1 MPPYLFTLIWQCV
14 WLTGGTLNSQITS
27 QKAQL
32 RAPLSPCKQPGPF
45 LTLICIAVGHLQNR
59 SRPFAGRKWSSHSR
73 ITAPTH
79 WHTFSRREADAQA
92 NAPDYFAVISP
103 NNTVY
108 VYIPAEALCYVKL
121 LISDCFPNNLVI
133 MNSIDSVTGEP
144 LFAEVV

>member
-1 MPPYLFTLIWQCV
+1 
-14 WLTGGTLNSQITS
+14 
-27 QKAQL
+27 L
-32 RAPLSPCKQPGPF
+32 R
-45 LTLICIAVGHLQNR
+45 THL
-59 SRPFAGRKWSSHSR
+59 G

-79 WHTFSRREADAQA
+79 WYTFSGREADAQA

-108 VYIPAEALCYVKL
+108 IHAEALCYSKL

-133 MNSIDSVTGEP
+133 VNSIDSVTGEP